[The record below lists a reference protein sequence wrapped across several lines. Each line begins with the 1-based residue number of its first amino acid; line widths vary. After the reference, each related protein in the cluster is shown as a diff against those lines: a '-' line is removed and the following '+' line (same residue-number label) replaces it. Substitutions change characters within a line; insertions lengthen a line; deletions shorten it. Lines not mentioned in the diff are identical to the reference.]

1 MNTVTLTN
9 KIIIMAKESGA
20 DLIGIADPKE
30 LSGQE
35 YQGNSPLEIS
45 EQFQSIILI
54 GVMIPKG
61 AFMPLPKGR
70 ALYTNTLMAVLLP
83 SRIISYKIARKLEEE
98 NFLASIAPSEGS
110 EFGYW
115 YADKKTLKAD
125 FSMKY
130 AAFCAGLG
138 SFGKNHLFISEKYGS
153 RVRFMAIV
161 TDALLEHGTRSATF
175 LHSSCK
181 NCALVSMHVQHM
193 QFMRTA
199 QFPVHH
205 VLSICFKRLVV
216 SGVGCA
222 YVPVRYPVRIRFFD

>member
-35 YQGNSPLEIS
+35 YQGISPLEIS

-70 ALYTNTLMAVLLP
+70 ALYTNTLMAGTATL
-83 SRIISYKIARKLEEE
+83 RIISYKIARKLEEE

-138 SFGKNHLFISEKYGS
+138 SFGKNHLFISEMYGS

-181 NCALVSMHVQHM
+181 NC
-193 QFMRTA
+193 TA
-199 QFPVHH
+199 CIDACPAHAIHEDGTISRSSCAEYMFQTLGGLRCGMCIRSCP
-205 VLSICFKRLVV
+205 LSC
-216 SGVGCA
+216 
-222 YVPVRYPVRIRFFD
+222 PD